1 MQLGFWLVGLC
12 FLFLQKAITIK
23 MKTTLLRLSVFL
35 LLVLGSVSLSAQYYM
50 NIRQTDGS
58 KRRYSLSAI
67 DSVWFD
73 TYNDIQ
79 LLTLPATYLNSDSI
93 ILSGQILNPEN
104 VVSDF
109 QCGVAIYQ
117 KVDDDTILIAARQSF
132 NYKDGIFSVNGIIY
146 EGGIYYYR
154 AIYVDNDTAIFGNLV
169 PYEVIDQ
176 LSIKVSFHNMRM
188 DLFWGLDWEEELQ
201 YSWNDDSDGPIGYTA
216 PELIKG
222 TVYNVDTS
230 TGKRI
235 SSFVKVFNPN
245 GGGVSLTAG
254 STYDLLFYNF
264 GTEWISFSQSDDYE
278 SYTASTRSNSYY
290 EGNDESVYIAS
301 YNQPDEL
308 FGTLVSGVNVTGNPS
323 DYEKEYDDNGN
334 VYYYK
339 NIDVSLKPYSF
350 IYLYQIVI
358 LNNADNEGNRITGAR
373 GITVTGLSDGV
384 DLFTRKTIDNGMS
397 ISTDDIKPL
406 QNHENVRLADGST
419 VDNADIMA
427 TRILTWGLPGINP
440 LQNVRAGTRAG
451 IKENYI
457 GMGLSLRSGKTYSIT
472 QDITSQMHEK
482 PLGGIITIYVDA
494 NDIPGELLQP

>member
-1 MQLGFWLVGLC
+1 
-12 FLFLQKAITIK
+12 

-216 PELIKG
+216 PERIKG

-358 LNNADNEGNRITGAR
+358 LNNADNEGNRITGA
-373 GITVTGLSDGV
+373 
-384 DLFTRKTIDNGMS
+384 
-397 ISTDDIKPL
+397 
-406 QNHENVRLADGST
+406 
-419 VDNADIMA
+419 
-427 TRILTWGLPGINP
+427 
-440 LQNVRAGTRAG
+440 
-451 IKENYI
+451 
-457 GMGLSLRSGKTYSIT
+457 
-472 QDITSQMHEK
+472 
-482 PLGGIITIYVDA
+482 
-494 NDIPGELLQP
+494 